1 MAFIK
6 TGKPAGKIV
15 VIEGKQFI
23 QRVKEDGTIE
33 LLDMDLNEVES
44 PKEASK
50 IPSTFEGVKEYC
62 KPGVYIANLKD
73 LKDK

>member
-15 VIEGKQFI
+15 VIDGKQFI

-33 LLDMDLNEVES
+33 LLDMDLNEVEV
-44 PKEASK
+44 PKVDPK
-50 IPSTFEGVKEYC
+50 ISSTFQGVKEYC
-62 KPGVYIANLKD
+62 KPGVYIVNLD
-73 LKDK
+73 SKDK